1 MRLRPDAEVRA
12 LYLVGGRFDGV
23 GLVDLNH

>member
-23 GLVDLNH
+23 VLVDLSY